1 MLIADELL
9 LLALDD
15 TTGKTIASG
24 VDLNPA
30 LGAALLVELA
40 LAERISIA
48 PAEAGWTERGKVSVI
63 NTGPTDDPDLDAV
76 LVKLTEKEGQKV
88 KNLISPMSWQ
98 PISKGLT
105 DRRSARLVHSGVL
118 TEQRSAILGVRS
130 YPTVIPGPEQE
141 VRARLWSALVDG
153 LTPTERTVALI
164 ALLDAT
170 GILPKV
176 LVGPDKKAREDQGQA
191 AQPGRLGGQGGQGRD
206 RRGVGGHDRG
216 GGRHSQWRRRRLAD
230 CRWR

>member
-15 TTGKTIASG
+15 TTGKSIAAG
-24 VDLNPA
+24 MDLNPA

-48 PAEAGWTERGKVSVI
+48 PAEAGWAERGKVSVI

-76 LVKLTEKEGQKV
+76 LVRLTEKEGQKV

-98 PISKGLT
+98 PISKGLK
-105 DRRSARLVHSGVL
+105 DRRSARLVQQGVL

-130 YPTVIPGPEQE
+130 YPTVAPEPEQE

-153 LTPTERTVALI
+153 TTPTERTVALI

-176 LVGPDKKAREDQGQA
+176 VVSPDKKLVKTRAKQLSQGDWA
-191 AQPGRLGGQGGQGRD
+191 AKAVKD
-206 RRGVGGHDRG
+206 AITEASAATIAVVSATG
-216 GGRHSQWRRRRLAD
+216 GGDGGGGGS
-230 CRWR
+230 

>member
-15 TTGKTIASG
+15 TTGKSIASG
-24 VDLNPA
+24 LDLNPA

-76 LVKLTEKEGQKV
+76 LVRLTEKEGQKV

-98 PISKGLT
+98 PISKGLK
-105 DRRSARLVHSGVL
+105 DRRSARLVQQGVL

-130 YPTVIPGPEQE
+130 YPTVAPGPEQE
-141 VRARLWSALVDG
+141 VRARLWAALVDG
-153 LTPTERTVALI
+153 VTPSERTVALV
-164 ALLDAT
+164 ALLEAI

-176 LVGPDKKAREDQGQA
+176 VVGPDRKLVKNRAKQLSQGDWAAKAVKDAIAEASA
-191 AQPGRLGGQGGQGRD
+191 ATIAVVAASGSGGD
-206 RRGVGGHDRG
+206 G
-216 GGRHSQWRRRRLAD
+216 GGGS
-230 CRWR
+230 

>member
-15 TTGKTIASG
+15 TTGKSIATG

-63 NTGPTDDPDLDAV
+63 DTGSTDDPDLDAV

-98 PISKGLT
+98 PISKGLK
-105 DRRSARLVHSGVL
+105 DRRSARLVQQGVL

-130 YPTVIPGPEQE
+130 YPAVIPGPEGE

-176 LVGPDKKAREDQGQA
+176 LVGPDKKLVKTRAKQLSQGDWA
-191 AQPGRLGGQGGQGRD
+191 AKAVKDAIAEASAATIAVVAASSSGGDGG
-206 RRGVGGHDRG
+206 
-216 GGRHSQWRRRRLAD
+216 
-230 CRWR
+230 